1 MTKRTTTPTVV
12 TTFTHSD
19 TSTLNGAY
27 GQTGTEDGT
36 YIKSITVDDRG
47 HVTALTTDDF
57 DDRYDYY
64 DYWTIAAEDT
74 AGTANVSSTNTVTF
88 TSGDYQT
95 VTRSGTEIIITG
107 EKGNYVAGNGIQL
120 TSTGSTGDRTIE
132 WSGTYTGNVV
142 ITGDV
147 EATGTVCSTSDF
159 RVKDN
164 IKTIENALDKVDS
177 LRGVSYT
184 KDGKAEVGVIAQE
197 VEEVVPE
204 VVHTNEAGM
213 KSVAY
218 GNLVGVLIESVKE
231 LKAEIEDLRSQLN
244 SKNGDE

>member
-1 MTKRTTTPTVV
+1 
-12 TTFTHSD
+12 
-19 TSTLNGAY
+19 
-27 GQTGTEDGT
+27 
-36 YIKSITVDDRG
+36 
-47 HVTALTTDDF
+47 
-57 DDRYDYY
+57 
-64 DYWTIAAEDT
+64 
-74 AGTANVSSTNTVTF
+74 
-88 TSGDYQT
+88 
-95 VTRSGTEIIITG
+95 
-107 EKGNYVAGNGIQL
+107 
-120 TSTGSTGDRTIE
+120 STGDRTIE
-132 WSGTYTGNVV
+132 WSGTYTGNVA

-147 EATGTVCSTSDF
+147 SVTGDISATGTVCSTSDR

-164 IKTIENALDKVDS
+164 IKTIENALDKVDN

-184 KDGKAEVGVIAQE
+184 KDGKTEVGVIAQE

-204 VVHTNEAGM
+204 VVQTNEAGM